1 MCLLN
6 SKNGF
11 CLECV
16 ILWLVSGIHRINN
29 AEARVEAFSL
39 PSIDI
44 KLEKNVSP
52 FPSFPDSGVFSFP
65 RSQSQIRKNVSSYIM
80 MPSNYDFFQVTYLVS
95 TGLSTA
101 VRGY

>member
-1 MCLLN
+1 MAKRLHEYVKEMHPSLRKYLLY

-29 AEARVEAFSL
+29 AKVRVEAFSL

-44 KLEKNVSP
+44 KLEKM
-52 FPSFPDSGVFSFP
+52 FP
-65 RSQSQIRKNVSSYIM
+65 
-80 MPSNYDFFQVTYLVS
+80 PSIP
-95 TGLSTA
+95 
-101 VRGY
+101 

>member
-29 AEARVEAFSL
+29 AKVRVEAFSL
-39 PSIDI
+39 PGLDI
-44 KLEKNVSP
+44 KLEKTFALP
-52 FPSFPDSGVFSFP
+52 
-65 RSQSQIRKNVSSYIM
+65 QSITA
-80 MPSNYDFFQVTYLVS
+80 FFQV
-95 TGLSTA
+95 
-101 VRGY
+101 

>member
-29 AEARVEAFSL
+29 AKVRVEAFSL
-39 PSIDI
+39 PGLDI
-44 KLEKNVSP
+44 KLEKNVRPSSINQCL
-52 FPSFPDSGVFSFP
+52 FPSIKVEKRKIAIFSF
-65 RSQSQIRKNVSSYIM
+65 M
-80 MPSNYDFFQVTYLVS
+80 LSNYNF
-95 TGLSTA
+95 
-101 VRGY
+101 